1 MKGRLGF
8 LLIAF
13 LLLGFVYYVSPDIKF
28 PLIIH
33 KLSLVS
39 IAAVLGY
46 FLDVILFPKYRPHE
60 MTDASTHPTIV
71 AATLI
76 RRAIIMMAVILGVTM
91 GV

>member
-1 MKGRLGF
+1 
-8 LLIAF
+8 

-60 MTDASTHPTIV
+60 MTDATHPTIV

-76 RRAIIMMAVILGVTM
+76 RRAIIMMSVILGVTM